1 MQVVFGGTPEFAR
14 TVLDV
19 LVQDGRHEVAAVMCQ
34 PDKPVGRHRH
44 KVEPPPVK
52 AYAIEQGLDVF
63 QPEKLSDPSVREWL
77 AGVGV
82 EAVVV
87 AAYGKLIPGELLA
100 VPPRGFINV
109 HASLLPSWRGA
120 APIQRSILA
129 GEHRTGTCVMQM
141 DEGMDTGPV
150 WACAGLD
157 VLEDETAGELAAR
170 LAERGGRL
178 LTETLEAIEQG
189 VLATP
194 VPQSEDK
201 ATIANKVG
209 PEDVRLDF
217 KMPVEGLIRRVR
229 AGNPKPGAA
238 VATEQGPLKV
248 WRARR
253 VETLGTGAKPPG
265 TVLAMDPELVVTA
278 ADDGLA
284 LLEVQP
290 PGKGRMSG
298 DDFARGRRLAL
309 GDVLA

>member
-1 MQVVFGGTPEFAR
+1 MRVVFGGTPRFAR
-14 TVLDV
+14 SVLEIVIRDA
-19 LVQDGRHEVAAVMCQ
+19 RHEVAAVICQ

-44 KVEPPPVK
+44 KVEAPPVK
-52 AYAIEQGLDVF
+52 TYAVEQGIEVF
-63 QPEKLSDPSVREWL
+63 QPEKLSDPSVGEWL
-77 AGVGV
+77 ERVGV

-87 AAYGKLIPGELLA
+87 AAYGKLIPAELLA
-100 VPPRGFINV
+100 IPPRGFINV
-109 HASLLPSWRGA
+109 HASLLPRWRGA
-120 APIQRSILA
+120 APIQRAILA
-129 GEHRTGTCVMQM
+129 GEHRTGICVMQM

-157 VLEDETAGELAAR
+157 VLEDETAGELAGR

-178 LTETLEAIEQG
+178 LAETLEAIEHG
-189 VLATP
+189 VLTIP
-194 VPQSEDK
+194 VAQDEQK
-201 ATIANKVG
+201 ATIAQKVG

-217 KMPVEGLIRRVR
+217 EMPVEGLIRRIR

-238 VATEQGPLKV
+238 VATAHGPLKV

-253 VETLGTGAKPPG
+253 VEALGGGVKPPG
-265 TVLAMDPELVVTA
+265 AVLATDPELVVTA

-290 PGKGRMSG
+290 PGKGRMTG

>member
-1 MQVVFGGTPEFAR
+1 MRVVFGGTPEFAR
-14 TVLDV
+14 TIMKI
-19 LVQDGRHEVAAVMCQ
+19 LVGDGRHEVAAVICQ

-52 AYAIEQGLDVF
+52 VFAIERGIEVF
-63 QPEKLSDPSVREWL
+63 QPEGLSDPSVAEWL
-77 AGVGV
+77 EGVAC

-87 AAYGKLIPGELLA
+87 AAYGKLIPAELLA

-109 HASLLPSWRGA
+109 HASLLPRWRGA
-120 APIQRSILA
+120 APIQRAILA
-129 GEHRTGTCVMQM
+129 GEDRTGTCVMQM

-150 WACAGLD
+150 WACATLD
-157 VLEDETAGELAAR
+157 IGEDETAGELGAR

-178 LTETLEAIEQG
+178 LAESLEAIEHR
-189 VLATP
+189 VLTIA
-194 VPQSEDK
+194 VPQSDEK
-201 ATIANKVG
+201 ATIAHKVG
-209 PEDVRLDF
+209 PEDVRLDLE
-217 KMPVEGLIRRVR
+217 MPVEGLIRRVR

-238 VATEQGPLKV
+238 IATAQGPLKV

-253 VETLGTGAKPPG
+253 VETFGTGSKLPG
-265 TVLAMDPELVVTA
+265 TVVATDPELVVTA
-278 ADDGLA
+278 ADAALA

-298 DDFARGRRLAL
+298 DAFARGRRLVL